1 MEKAGHRISICM
13 GSSCFSRGNAL
24 NVEIIERFMNSE
36 GLGASLTMD
45 AELSGTLCEGLCK
58 EGPIVVIDG
67 VLYRNV
73 TPTTLPDLL
82 YAHFKGGL

>member
-58 EGPIVVIDG
+58 EGPNLRIGDKAYRG
-67 VLYRNV
+67 VDPAAVEDILEYE
-73 TPTTLPDLL
+73 
-82 YAHFKGGL
+82 FGGR